1 MQNDTLIVSDTG
13 PLITLCQIDKLYI
26 LQRMFNK
33 VYIPLAV
40 YDELNSK
47 DHLDEINK
55 INNSSFIH
63 VESVRNTD
71 EVERILKS
79 NKRLHIGEIEAI
91 IMAEEL
97 GKNNKFLIVDD
108 MCARSYAEM
117 RGVSTIG
124 AIGIIAQAIR
134 RNYIEC
140 TEVEECI
147 TTMKS
152 NNRFY
157 SEDLYELLREAA
169 KESLIQYN
177 IKPYFDDN
185 KNEELLVKAFK
196 AHVKHNTNNNGR

>member
-1 MQNDTLIVSDTG
+1 MKNDTLIVSDTG

-26 LQRMFNK
+26 LQKMFNK

-47 DHLDEINK
+47 EHLDEIEK
-55 INNSSFIH
+55 INNSPFIH
-63 VESVRNTD
+63 IESVKNTD
-71 EVERILKS
+71 EVERILKL
-79 NKRLHIGEIEAI
+79 NKKLHIGEIEAI

-97 GKNNKFLIVDD
+97 SDNNKFLIVDD

-124 AIGIIAQAIR
+124 AIGVIAQAIR
-134 RNYIEC
+134 RKFIEC

-147 TTMKS
+147 DTMKS

-157 SEDLYELLREAA
+157 SEDLYELLREVA
-169 KESLIQYN
+169 KESLEQDSN
-177 IKPYFDDN
+177 KQKFDDE
-185 KNEELLVKAFK
+185 KNEKMLVKGFK
-196 AHVKHNTNNNGR
+196 AHMKQNNKNNGK